1 VADVVADDVL
11 LGVSLAE
18 ELPLLVTDALDVSLA
33 LTELLTLTLADS
45 DCTTGGRRK
54 DGHKGGAETEGER
67 EAGEGAVS
75 GRQARRRIVLH
86 HVA

>member
-1 VADVVADDVL
+1 MADVVADDVL

-45 DCTTGGRRK
+45 D
-54 DGHKGGAETEGER
+54 
-67 EAGEGAVS
+67 
-75 GRQARRRIVLH
+75 
-86 HVA
+86 